1 MNQTTAACL
10 YIRLRRRVRVSPNET
25 VKLDK
30 IAQLIVEPAYEAALK
45 DLTVVRL
52 QTKDGNRVLVDML
65 SIVAKIK
72 NLYPHLQIEHF
83 GEPHTLLE
91 VQTAARKPNLLFL
104 AAVWILLFIG
114 SGLTIMNFHADV
126 SMVEVHRRVYEL
138 LTGNRS
144 EHPFLLQL
152 TYSIGLGI
160 GMSVFFNHFFKK
172 KFNEEPSPLEVEMF
186 TYQENIDRYTIA
198 EEYLTLADE
207 KKPTS

>member
-10 YIRLRRRVRVSPNET
+10 YIRLRRRVSVSPNET

-30 IAQLIVEPAYEAALK
+30 IAQLIAEPAYEAALK

-72 NLYPHLQIEHF
+72 SLYPHLQIEHF

-207 KKPTS
+207 KKPTP